1 MSVAARP
8 LAGRVRVERSALPVV
23 VLGVGALVVGLLAVL
38 TALDVTVLASFDES
52 VYQASAVH
60 YTQGLP
66 GSLID
71 DPAARGTARL
81 PSLLIAPL
89 YVLFEGDTAL
99 RLARSLNGVFWA
111 ATAVPLYLLARTVMA
126 SPWRSAAAAL
136 LAIAVPWATIS
147 TVLFSEALSYL
158 LFACVLLAMVHALR
172 APSWRRD
179 LLVLVLLV
187 ALITTRVQFIALPVA
202 WLAVVL
208 LFERRERRP
217 LRASF
222 ERFPLLLG
230 GAAFLLAALLA
241 LIVLGGFRGEFSRF
255 AGPYSELQN
264 RTTLPG
270 EAGLASL
277 WEIGMLSLGVGLIP
291 AALCVGWLRE
301 AVTGRAGPDARRL
314 SVLAIVL
321 VGVLFAATMFAQGGW
336 LDTKSEE
343 RYYLYAVPLLWIGAL
358 AALEVRAFPARWI
371 GWGGAVLAALLFLLP
386 ITVQLTSEQAFLGP
400 VSGVAAKLLPQWSAD
415 LAETFGKERVVSA
428 RDLLG
433 WIAVLVAVLG
443 VALWRRA
450 RWLAL
455 VPAVVLQLGI
465 GAYAYA
471 ALHGDVKDVGGIT
484 GTAEFGD
491 LAWVDRA
498 LPDGARA
505 SLLDNA
511 LPEVREGIQR
521 MTAFWNADLDDVVQ
535 VRGARLGPV
544 FYPVDALGIAEVAV
558 RDDLTVPALGR
569 YVVTRTASP
578 FFQPGGYGLRSTP
591 DNGMQ
596 LIDTG
601 APTPEQP
608 SGALPRAVW
617 VSRGLDPDGHVVRS
631 VATRVGPRLRMRMS
645 VGPAGAES
653 RLRVTI
659 GRQTRVAREGYLS
672 FNTCDASG
680 VVRGTIAADR
690 TAALDGGRRSGGIVR
705 SVEIAPC

>member
-23 VLGVGALVVGLLAVL
+23 VLGAGAFLVGLLAVL
-38 TALDVTVLASFDES
+38 TALDVTVLASFDEA
-52 VYQASAVH
+52 VYQASAVR

-66 GSLID
+66 GSLLD

-111 ATAVPLYLLARTVMA
+111 ASAVPLYLLARTVMV
-126 SPWRSAAAAL
+126 SPWRAAAAAL

-158 LFACVLLAMVHALR
+158 LFACALLAMVHALR
-172 APSWRRD
+172 EPSWRRD
-179 LLVLVLLV
+179 LLVLVLLL
-187 ALITTRVQFIALPVA
+187 ALITTRVQFVVLPVA
-202 WLAVVL
+202 WLVVVL
-208 LFERRERRP
+208 LFERRDRRS

-222 ERFPLLLG
+222 ARFPLLLG
-230 GAAFLLAALLA
+230 GAAFLLAAVFA
-241 LIVLGGFRGEFSRF
+241 LMVVGGFRGEFSRF

-270 EAGLASL
+270 DAGLASL

-291 AALCVGWLRE
+291 AALCMGWLRE

-314 SVLAIVL
+314 SVLAVVL
-321 VGVLFAATMFAQGGW
+321 IGVLFAATMFAQGGW

-358 AALEVRAFPARWI
+358 AALEVRGFPARWI

-400 VSGVAAKLLPQWSAD
+400 VSGVAAKLLPQWSTD
-415 LAETFGKERVVSA
+415 LAETFGKERVVTP

-433 WIAVLVAVLG
+433 WIAVLVTVLAV
-443 VALWRRA
+443 VLWRRA

-455 VPAVVLQLGI
+455 VPAVILQLAI

-471 ALHGDVKDVGGIT
+471 ALHGEVKDVGGIT
-484 GTAEFGD
+484 GTASFDD
-491 LAWVDRA
+491 LSWVDHA
-498 LPDGARA
+498 LPGGARA
-505 SLLDNA
+505 ALLDNA
-511 LPEVREGIQR
+511 LSDVREGIQR
-521 MTAFWNADLDDVVQ
+521 TTAFWNADVDEVVR
-535 VRGARLGPV
+535 VRGAAFGPV
-544 FYPVDALGIAEVAV
+544 FYPVDALGVAEVEV
-558 RDDLTVPALGR
+558 RDDLTVPGLER

-578 FFQPGGYGLRSTP
+578 FFQPAGSGLRATP

-601 APTPEQP
+601 APTPDQP
-608 SGALPRAVW
+608 SGELPRAVW
-617 VSRGLDPDGHVVRS
+617 VSRGLDPDGHVVRP
-631 VATRVGPRLRMRMS
+631 VATRVAPGLRMRMAL
-645 VGPAGAES
+645 GAAGET

-659 GRQTRVAREGYLS
+659 GGRTQVARDGFLA
-672 FNTCDASG
+672 FDTCGAPG

-690 TAALDGGRRSGGIVR
+690 TAPVDGDRRSGGIVR